1 MSMLC
6 AIMQPTY
13 FPWTGYFD
21 LIDQADKFVFLDD
34 VQLVKRSWMVRNRIK
49 TPQGPLFLS
58 IPVKKTKHRDE
69 QLLHNTEL
77 DFSQNWQKKHL
88 NSIRLAYQKA
98 DFFKTVFPM
107 VEDLLDQPPSA
118 LADFNIQVIRRI
130 TEALDIGNE
139 FFRSSSM
146 DTGDLGQAEKLL
158 HICQSLDCTMYLS
171 PQGSADYLEKEVP
184 GSVFA
189 DSPVEL
195 YYMHY
200 EHPVYPQLYGEFISH
215 MCILD
220 LLFNVGFEKAAEY
233 IRSGRRPNYH
243 YTEFRKKILNI

>member
-1 MSMLC
+1 MIC

-49 TPQGPLFLS
+49 TQQGPLFLS

-69 QLLHNTEL
+69 QLLHDTEM

-88 NSIRLAYQKA
+88 NSIRQAYQKT
-98 DFFKTVFPM
+98 DFFETVFPL
-107 VEDLLDQPPSA
+107 VEDLLGQPPSG
-118 LADFNIQVIRRI
+118 LADFNINVIRRI
-130 TEALDIGNE
+130 TEELEIRSE

-146 DTGDLGQAEKLL
+146 DTGKLAQAEKLL
-158 HICQSLDCTMYLS
+158 RICESLDCNRYLS
-171 PQGSADYLEKEVP
+171 PQGSAAYMEQEIP
-184 GSVFA
+184 GSVFGN
-189 DSPVEL
+189 SIVEL

-220 LLFNVGFEKAAEY
+220 LLFNVGFSKAAEF

-243 YTEFRKKILNI
+243 YMEFREKILNI